1 MKTISDVI
9 EQFLKNIIDISKDG
23 EVELQRSTLAEQFQ
37 CVPSQINYVISTRF
51 SIDKGFI
58 VESKRG
64 GGGYIRIKKLEI
76 ISDDSFYELINNV
89 IGYETSQNTAVSILD
104 RLLEENYIS
113 KREYELIKAIISR
126 ETINLEL
133 PSRDVIRSNIMKNS
147 LKIIFSYR

>member
-9 EQFLKNIIDISKDG
+9 EQFLKNIIDVSNDG
-23 EVELQRSTLAEQFQ
+23 EIELQRSTLAEQFQ

-76 ISDDSFYELINNV
+76 NSDDIFFGLINDALGNE
-89 IGYETSQNTAVSILD
+89 ISQNTAVSILV
-104 RLLEENYIS
+104 RLLDENYIS
-113 KREYELIKAIISR
+113 KREYELIKTIISR

-133 PSRDVIRSNIMKNS
+133 PSRDIIRSNIMKNA
-147 LKIIFSYR
+147 LKIIFSK

>member
-9 EQFLKNIIDISKDG
+9 EQFLKNIIDISNG
-23 EVELQRSTLAEQFQ
+23 EIELQRSTLAEQFQ

-76 ISDDSFYELINNV
+76 NSDDTFYELINNA
-89 IGYETSQNTAVSILD
+89 IGYEISQNTAVSILD
-104 RLLEENYIS
+104 RLLDENYIS
-113 KREYELIKAIISR
+113 IREYELMKAIISR

-133 PSRDVIRSNIMKNS
+133 PDRDIIRSNIMKIS
-147 LKIIFSYR
+147 LKIIFSKR